1 MTPQRAL
8 PQTHGALQTLP
19 QFHPRL
25 ERNIPKPS
33 HPTSSLS
40 DSCLT
45 HVCLATVCEEKA
57 QSCLSLNCSCLPAV
71 SSSSPTTEK
80 NRKVGSSGLQGPNL
94 KQAHMGQLFPKHVIH
109 GHLSGAA
116 CYTYCQ
122 VVMLSTDTYNMTV
135 SIAGPCLFLHRRR
148 KSLAN
153 TIPFLPT
160 S

>member
-1 MTPQRAL
+1 MVPSKHFLSSTRVLKGIYPNQATPL
-8 PQTHGALQTLP
+8 LV
-19 QFHPRL
+19 
-25 ERNIPKPS
+25 
-33 HPTSSLS
+33 S

-45 HVCLATVCEEKA
+45 HACLAMVCEEKA
-57 QSCLSLNCSCLPAV
+57 QSCLSELLSPRLSAV
-71 SSSSPTTEK
+71 SSSSPTTGK
-80 NRKVGSSGLQGPNL
+80 KMKVGSSGLQGPNL

-116 CYTYCQ
+116 CYIYCQ

-135 SIAGPCLFLHRRR
+135 SIAGPCLFLHKRR

-160 S
+160 L